1 MLFFFERIY
10 LHSQP
15 TDPHYLR
22 NKKWRSQKNLPCDFI
37 FPHFKSPKSLNE
49 TRVKAANFL
58 KHNSNL
64 KH

>member
-37 FPHFKSPKSLNE
+37 FPILNLQ
-49 TRVKAANFL
+49 N
-58 KHNSNL
+58 H
-64 KH
+64 